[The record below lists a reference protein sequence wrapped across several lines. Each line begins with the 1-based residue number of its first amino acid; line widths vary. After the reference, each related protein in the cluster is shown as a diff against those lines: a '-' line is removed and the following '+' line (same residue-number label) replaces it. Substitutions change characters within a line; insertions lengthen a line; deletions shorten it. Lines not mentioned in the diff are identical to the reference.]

1 MTATWWLGTVRG
13 VRVGVHW
20 SVLLLVLVVSDALA
34 ETALPSAAPGHATGA
49 YWLAG
54 VCGAVVLA
62 TGVLLH
68 ELSHVRTA
76 QRHGLAVGSVVLW
89 GLGGVSELE
98 TDPADP
104 DTELRV
110 ALAGPLASLAIALVL
125 GTCAAAAAALH
136 AGDLAVSTLSW
147 TAGTNVVL
155 ALFNLLPGAP
165 LDGGRVLRAALWRR
179 SGDPVAAAAA
189 AGRAGQ
195 WLGAGLMT
203 LGFLELFTTGDLG
216 GLWLV
221 LLGWFIATSAVSEAR
236 YRLALA
242 ALGDLRVGTVMSAH
256 PTCAPADWTVADFL
270 DHRARIAPYPSYP
283 VTDPAGRPVGLLRI
297 AQAVQLSS
305 DDRQS
310 SAVSLVCTPMSDC
323 LIIAETDRVADVLPR
338 VARLRGDDAAIVTHH
353 GIVSGLLSPS
363 DLNRAVRVASALG
376 SPTS

>member
-1 MTATWWLGTVRG
+1 
-13 VRVGVHW
+13 
-20 SVLLLVLVVSDALA
+20 
-34 ETALPSAAPGHATGA
+34 
-49 YWLAG
+49 
-54 VCGAVVLA
+54 
-62 TGVLLH
+62 
-68 ELSHVRTA
+68 
-76 QRHGLAVGSVVLW
+76 
-89 GLGGVSELE
+89 
-98 TDPADP
+98 
-104 DTELRV
+104 
-110 ALAGPLASLAIALVL
+110 
-125 GTCAAAAAALH
+125 
-136 AGDLAVSTLSW
+136 
-147 TAGTNVVL
+147 
-155 ALFNLLPGAP
+155 
-165 LDGGRVLRAALWRR
+165 
-179 SGDPVAAAAA
+179 
-189 AGRAGQ
+189 
-195 WLGAGLMT
+195 MT